1 MTRQDTIKIIEK
13 VCRLYITQARR
24 MSGSE
29 KTIMVDTWHET
40 FKSNSYDDIERALG
54 NYVKRGNAFMPLPGD
69 IIKELTALEKGAGSR
84 PVTEVDKLFKILVE
98 TADILANGKERHSMI
113 DPGGFK
119 WNEELQRKV
128 YYHPEILISTKSYT
142 QYDFMQLPP
151 EIQEYV
157 EDIDGLRRIWGEI
170 ESSRAMAKK
179 RFEIALP
186 DIKAEIA
193 RRDAQLVRE
202 HEERMAAGGRW

>member
-13 VCRLYITQARR
+13 VCRLYITQAKK

-29 KTIMVDTWHET
+29 KIAMVDSWHET
-40 FKSNSYDDIERALG
+40 FRSESYDDVERALG
-54 NYVKRGNAFMPLPGD
+54 DYVKRGNAFMPLPGD
-69 IIKELTALEKGAGSR
+69 IIKEMTAQSKDSGGKTF
-84 PVTEVDKLFKILVE
+84 TEVDRLFKTLVD
-98 TADILANGKERHSMI
+98 TSDILANDKERISI
-113 DPGGFK
+113 TDPGGFR
-119 WNEELQRKV
+119 WNEELGRNV
-128 YYHPEILISTKSYT
+128 YCHAETLISSSAYT

-170 ESSRAMAKK
+170 ESSRVMAKR
-179 RFEIALP
+179 RFEKALP

-193 RRDAQLVRE
+193 KRDAQLIRE
-202 HEERMAAGGRW
+202 HEERMAAGGR

>member
-13 VCRLYITQARR
+13 VCRLYITQAKK
-24 MSGSE
+24 MSDSE
-29 KTIMVDTWHET
+29 KTVMVDSWHET
-40 FKSNSYDDIERALG
+40 FRSESYDDVERALG

-69 IIKELTALEKGAGSR
+69 IIKELTAQSKDSGGKTF
-84 PVTEVDKLFKILVE
+84 TEVDRLFKTLVD
-98 TADILANGKERHSMI
+98 TSDILANDKERISI
-113 DPGGFK
+113 TDPGGFR
-119 WNEELQRKV
+119 WNEEVRRNV
-128 YYHPEILISTKSYT
+128 YYHAETLVSSSAYT

-170 ESSRAMAKK
+170 ESSRVMARR
-179 RFEIALP
+179 RFEKALP

-193 RRDAQLVRE
+193 KRDAQLIRE
-202 HEERMAAGGRW
+202 HEERMAAGGR